1 MSQPLDITSIC
12 AWLGRHELEPHHV
25 QSLLSSAAAGL
36 RAHLERRC
44 DTADEILDKLEPL
57 DDAGEAMDRL
67 QMTEQPF
74 ENAAAEQYR
83 QSVDFARRVV
93 R

>member
-1 MSQPLDITSIC
+1 MSQSIDINSVC
-12 AWLGRHELEPHHV
+12 AWLRQHKIPFHYAKDVINALSAGVKSRLE
-25 QSLLSSAAAGL
+25 ARG
-36 RAHLERRC
+36 
-44 DTADEILDKLEPL
+44 DTEQEILDKLEAL
-57 DDAGEAMDRL
+57 DAAADSMDSW

-74 ENAAAEQYR
+74 ENAAAEMHR